1 MARGKFFT
9 TKELDLIMKSD
20 IPDKELS
27 KMLGRSVTAIQTTRS
42 RINKKMRESTERQKN
57 G

>member
-9 TKELDLIMKSD
+9 TKELDMIMRSD

-42 RINKKMRESTERQKN
+42 RINKKMRESKEQK
-57 G
+57 

>member
-1 MARGKFFT
+1 MARGRFFT
-9 TKELDLIMKSD
+9 TKELDMIMRSD

-42 RINKKMRESTERQKN
+42 RINKMRKEQEQK
-57 G
+57 